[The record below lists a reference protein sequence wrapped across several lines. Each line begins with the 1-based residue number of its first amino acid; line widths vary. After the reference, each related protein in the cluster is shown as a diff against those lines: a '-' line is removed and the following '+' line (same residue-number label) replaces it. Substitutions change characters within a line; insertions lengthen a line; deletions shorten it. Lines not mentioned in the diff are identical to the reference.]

1 MQRKSKLKGA
11 HGWLIVL
18 GAVAAIDLL
27 AQEGQTLSE
36 ALHAGRRR
44 HPVIVTT
51 AVLATAF
58 HLLLGD
64 HPTLGRFD
72 SFRLRFPVIKILRR
86 LHPVPPPTPYP
97 TPVRPSE
104 SHP

>member
-1 MQRKSKLKGA
+1 MQRKLPLKGA

-64 HPTLGRFD
+64 YPTLGRFD
-72 SFRLRFPVIKILRR
+72 SFRLRHPVIGLYRR
-86 LHPVPPPTPYP
+86 LFRTDPPPTP
-97 TPVRPSE
+97 VRQSE
-104 SHP
+104 SCP